1 MSLRIAAALIAALNL
16 AGCARAA
23 TPEQPVLMLITG
35 LPLVAGERFAVDAF
49 GSPALTRLEQD
60 FRVRPIGISDRA
72 SLGRGNLLLMAQPRA
87 QPAEALV
94 DLDRWVRA
102 GGRVAILADP
112 RLDWPSERPLGDA
125 LRPPSDFAD
134 TGLLAHWGLTLDAP
148 AVAGA
153 VARRL
158 GNSTVMASSPGT
170 LRRGA
175 AGACAILNDGFVA
188 RCRIGKGTA
197 LIVADADFINGKGT
211 NLDALAAALKA
222 LAQSR

>member
-1 MSLRIAAALIAALNL
+1 MSRRAAAALIAALNL

-23 TPEQPVLMLITG
+23 APEQPVLMLITG

>member
-1 MSLRIAAALIAALNL
+1 MSLRVAAALIAALSL
-16 AGCARAA
+16 AGCAKAA
-23 TPEQPVLMLITG
+23 PPERPVLMLISG
-35 LPLVAGERFAVDAF
+35 LPLVTGERFALDAV

-60 FRVRPIGISDRA
+60 FRVRPIGTSDRA
-72 SLGRGNLLLMAQPRA
+72 DLSGSHLLLMAQPRA

-94 DLDRWVRA
+94 DLDAWVRA

-125 LRPPSDFAD
+125 LRPPYDFAD

-148 AVAGA
+148 AIPGA

-158 GNSTVMASSPGT
+158 GIADVIALSPGSLKRAT
-170 LRRGA
+170 A
-175 AGACAILNDGFVA
+175 SDCAILNDGFVA

-197 LIVADADFINGKGT
+197 LIVADADFINGDDA
-211 NLDALAAALKA
+211 NLDALATALKTLA
-222 LAQSR
+222 LSR